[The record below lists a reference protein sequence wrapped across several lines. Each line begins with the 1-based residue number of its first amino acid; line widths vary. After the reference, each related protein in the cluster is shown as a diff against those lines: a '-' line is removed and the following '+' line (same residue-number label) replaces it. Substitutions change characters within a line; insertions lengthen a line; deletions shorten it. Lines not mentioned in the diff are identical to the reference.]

1 MNTLR
6 VSHMML
12 AISIIS
18 ASLTTAWS
26 QMRVP
31 KYASKNSSL
40 YPASVQQE
48 VHLARSLF
56 AETNRIFDKKV
67 FSLVRK
73 DCQLPAIISFQLVS
87 FVFSYP
93 STNGWPSGCEG
104 GQPDQLLCT
113 AEGVSRSSSTNEVP
127 LNYVRIVNPHKK
139 DITADLDLLLGVA
152 PLNKPK
158 EVRYFR
164 RSLRFIYQDGWIEEP

>member
-1 MNTLR
+1 
-6 VSHMML
+6 
-12 AISIIS
+12 
-18 ASLTTAWS
+18 
-26 QMRVP
+26 VP
-31 KYASKNSSL
+31 KYAGKKSSL
-40 YPASVQQE
+40 VPTKVQQE

-56 AETNRIFDKKV
+56 AETNRIFDEKV
-67 FSLVRK
+67 YSLVRK
-73 DCQLPAIISFQLVS
+73 DCQPPAIISFQLVS

-93 STNGWPSGCEG
+93 STPGWAPSTCDT

-113 AEGVSRSSSTNEVP
+113 AEGVSRSSNSTNEIP
-127 LNYVRIVNPHKK
+127 LNYVRIVDPQKR

-164 RSLRFIYQDGWIEEP
+164 RSLRFVYQDGWIEEP